1 MIGGYLKI
9 DNGVY
14 DTLLSITLVFASW
27 KLLTTKKIDS
37 EEVFV
42 SPPTMQISIVVGII
56 IGLLSGII
64 GVGGG
69 IFLSPIILL
78 FGWSDAKTAAGV
90 AAAFIWVNSA
100 SGLVG
105 SSLSGELLLEFDFL
119 LPLGVAVII
128 GGFVGAKIGSGVL
141 SQKTVRILLSSVLI
155 IAALKRILDLIG
167 I

>member
-1 MIGGYLKI
+1 M
-9 DNGVY
+9 
-14 DTLLSITLVFASW
+14 
-27 KLLTTKKIDS
+27 
-37 EEVFV
+37 
-42 SPPTMQISIVVGII
+42 
-56 IGLLSGII
+56 
-64 GVGGG
+64 
-69 IFLSPIILL
+69 L